1 MPGSGKGTCTD
12 YLANHLPVIHFGS
25 IVVDE
30 VKRRELEVNEANE
43 KIVREEL
50 RQQHGPAAVSI
61 LAQTKVDEMTA
72 ENEIVVIDGLYSW
85 EEYKEYEQ
93 KYGDKLTVIAVFT
106 PRKARYQRLT
116 NREYRPLT
124 IEQAQRRDVA
134 EIENLNKGGP
144 IARADYTLVNSD
156 TPEHLISELTQL
168 LNQELDI
175 AIGK

>member
-1 MPGSGKGTCTD
+1 MSKLKHIIAIVGMPGSGKGTCTD

-93 KYGDKLTVIAVFT
+93 KYGD
-106 PRKARYQRLT
+106 
-116 NREYRPLT
+116 
-124 IEQAQRRDVA
+124 
-134 EIENLNKGGP
+134 
-144 IARADYTLVNSD
+144 
-156 TPEHLISELTQL
+156 
-168 LNQELDI
+168 
-175 AIGK
+175 